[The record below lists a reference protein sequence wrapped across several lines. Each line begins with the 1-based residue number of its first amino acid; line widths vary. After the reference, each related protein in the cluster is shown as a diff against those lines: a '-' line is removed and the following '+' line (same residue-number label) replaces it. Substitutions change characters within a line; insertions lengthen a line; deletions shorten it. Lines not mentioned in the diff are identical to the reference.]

1 MFDKLFEKLE
11 PGYRAPDRRTIRKRI
26 HNHDHEYINEL
37 KQLLSKDRRIA
48 FTTDIWK
55 SPKRDHFICLTAHV
69 FNDELKP
76 VSLLLSFRRLTNR
89 KLGENLHEF
98 ITYELNR
105 FGLLNC
111 SHAGITTD
119 NASDIRAA
127 TEFGDFSPRFP
138 CIAYILNLV
147 INHGLC
153 IWESP
158 NENRNKKQNNNNK
171 DIIVL
176 HDADASS
183 LLPTAVPADEE
194 YDDSLPNFSSSTNDE
209 NNQILKA
216 LHKTHALVVR
226 TRKLV
231 KLMRN
236 VSAIDQYVR
245 NHQDGP
251 KNGFVI
257 DIR

>member
-1 MFDKLFEKLE
+1 MPCPAFQPNQLITEIYDDE
-11 PGYRAPDRRTIRKRI
+11 
-26 HNHDHEYINEL
+26 HDFV
-37 KQLLSKDRRIA
+37 D
-48 FTTDIWK
+48 
-55 SPKRDHFICLTAHV
+55 V
-69 FNDELKP
+69 
-76 VSLLLSFRRLTNR
+76 
-89 KLGENLHEF
+89 
-98 ITYELNR
+98 
-105 FGLLNC
+105 
-111 SHAGITTD
+111 
-119 NASDIRAA
+119 
-127 TEFGDFSPRFP
+127 
-138 CIAYILNLV
+138 
-147 INHGLC
+147 
-153 IWESP
+153 
-158 NENRNKKQNNNNK
+158 

-183 LLPTAVPADEE
+183 LLPTAVPADKE
-194 YDDSLPNFSSSTNDE
+194 YDDSLPIFSSSTNDE

>member
-1 MFDKLFEKLE
+1 
-11 PGYRAPDRRTIRKRI
+11 
-26 HNHDHEYINEL
+26 
-37 KQLLSKDRRIA
+37 
-48 FTTDIWK
+48 
-55 SPKRDHFICLTAHV
+55 
-69 FNDELKP
+69 
-76 VSLLLSFRRLTNR
+76 
-89 KLGENLHEF
+89 
-98 ITYELNR
+98 
-105 FGLLNC
+105 
-111 SHAGITTD
+111 
-119 NASDIRAA
+119 
-127 TEFGDFSPRFP
+127 
-138 CIAYILNLV
+138 
-147 INHGLC
+147 
-153 IWESP
+153 
-158 NENRNKKQNNNNK
+158 

-183 LLPTAVPADEE
+183 LLPTAVPADKE
-194 YDDSLPNFSSSTNDE
+194 YDDSLPIFSSSTNDE